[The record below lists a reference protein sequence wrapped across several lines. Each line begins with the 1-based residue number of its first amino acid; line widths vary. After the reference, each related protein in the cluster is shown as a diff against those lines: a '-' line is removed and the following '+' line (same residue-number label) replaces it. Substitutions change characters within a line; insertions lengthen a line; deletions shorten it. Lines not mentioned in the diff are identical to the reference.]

1 MDLFNNPLQERREEL
16 LDYAD
21 RYERGA
27 TYDNISEEEAVT
39 RYCEVATELS
49 GEDYRYS
56 ACEAF
61 SQMEPEERVQLGKR
75 LRDQSL

>member
-1 MDLFNNPLQERREEL
+1 MDLFNNPLHERREEL

-39 RYCEVATELS
+39 RYGEVVT
-49 GEDYRYS
+49 
-56 ACEAF
+56 
-61 SQMEPEERVQLGKR
+61 
-75 LRDQSL
+75 